1 MTPQICWPG
10 KKGCWSR
17 KHQLRGAQSLH
28 PPICMSD
35 SSPSLSTLFTAGKG
49 QDYMMRCCNQEGPCM
64 CTLLLNTVVSS
75 LGTALYTLHLRFQV
89 GRRDLPPT
97 EVLWWLCSCWVHRG
111 VICELTRGL
120 MHCFIDW
127 CELNH
132 LQLHIR
138 WRSRSPFFIR
148 ERWWRWYQYLGVHP
162 DSKNVLDQELWW
174 TCGCCPNSSPSW
186 TTCPTL
192 CTVLCWARGACS
204 ARDSSFRT
212 PPSVVS
218 CYVLNICSLCQYL
231 FYLWIMVNIPL
242 NLY

>member
-111 VICELTRGL
+111 GWYVSLRGGWCTVSLT
-120 MHCFIDW
+120 
-127 CELNH
+127 
-132 LQLHIR
+132 
-138 WRSRSPFFIR
+138 
-148 ERWWRWYQYLGVHP
+148 GV
-162 DSKNVLDQELWW
+162 
-174 TCGCCPNSSPSW
+174 SW
-186 TTCPTL
+186 TTCSSTSGGDPGPHFSL
-192 CTVLCWARGACS
+192 GRGDGDGTNTWVSTQTAKMYWTKNS
-204 ARDSSFRT
+204 DGPVDVAQT
-212 PPSVVS
+212 PLHHGQHVPPSVLFS
-218 CYVLNICSLCQYL
+218 AEPEEHVLPET
-231 FYLWIMVNIPL
+231 PL
-242 NLY
+242 SAHLHQ